1 MFLLSTIGFKFFV
14 KVSRRLMMMLLLL
27 LSIFGLGQDNKDNN
41 REMVALHWLASCLGD
56 GVGLMMLL
64 RSLLR
69 GGLHEI
75 GHVLQWLV
83 SGWRL
88 FFSFPIFGLRFIS

>member
-1 MFLLSTIGFKFFV
+1 
-14 KVSRRLMMMLLLL
+14 MMLLLLL
-27 LSIFGLGQDNKDNN
+27 LSIFALGQDNKDKDNN
-41 REMVALHWLASCLGD
+41 RVMVALHWLASCLGD

-75 GHVLQWLV
+75 GHVLRWLV

-88 FFSFPIFGLRFIS
+88 YFSFLIFGLRFIS